1 MNHITEERV
10 KKIKE
15 IWDKMHGRLVPGFRW
30 NNHTMTPY
38 YYDGKN
44 DLFKCMDV
52 SIPIDIPTEEITHPK
67 LFYLLKE
74 LEKKVYLYYRDQ
86 HDIDLGFRCY
96 D

>member
-30 NNHTMTPY
+30 NNHAMTPY
-38 YYDGKN
+38 YYDEKN
-44 DLFKCMDV
+44 DSFKCMDV
-52 SIPIDIPTEEITHPK
+52 SIPIDIPTEEITYPK
-67 LFYLLKE
+67 LFYLLKD
-74 LEKKVYLYYRDQ
+74 LEKEVYLYYRDQ
-86 HDIDLGFRCY
+86 HNIDLGYICY

>member
-1 MNHITEERV
+1 MNRITKERV

-15 IWDKMHGRLVPGFRW
+15 IWEKMHGRLVPGFRW
-30 NNHTMTPY
+30 LNHPFTPY
-38 YYDGKN
+38 YYDEVN
-44 DLFKCMDV
+44 DSLNCMDV
-52 SIPIDIPTEEITHPK
+52 SIPIVLPTEEITHHK
-67 LFYLLKE
+67 LFYLLKD